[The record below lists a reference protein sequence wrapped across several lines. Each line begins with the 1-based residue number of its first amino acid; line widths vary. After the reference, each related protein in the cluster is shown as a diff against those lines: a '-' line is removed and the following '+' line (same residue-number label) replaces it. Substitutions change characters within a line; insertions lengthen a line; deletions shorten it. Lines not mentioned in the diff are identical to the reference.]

1 MAYLFVFILLVVLVI
16 IGGFYYYTGYLE
28 RTFNLTL
35 KDSTNTQFI
44 SDKQW
49 RFWKRV
55 FYIALVLLVL
65 ILATQII
72 AWIPFQSVYHTMRIA

>member
-1 MAYLFVFILLVVLVI
+1 MAYLFVFILLSVLVI

-35 KDSTNTQFI
+35 KNSINTQFI

-49 RFWKRV
+49 RFWKLV
-55 FYIALVLLVL
+55 FYIALVLL
-65 ILATQII
+65 ILMLVSQII
-72 AWIPFQSVYHTMRIA
+72 AWIPFYSIYHVMKIA

>member
-1 MAYLFVFILLVVLVI
+1 MAYLFVFILLSVLVI

-35 KDSTNTQFI
+35 KNSINTQFI

-49 RFWKRV
+49 RFWKLV
-55 FYIALVLLVL
+55 FYIALVLLILML
-65 ILATQII
+65 ITQII
-72 AWIPFQSVYHTMRIA
+72 TWIPFYSIYHVMKIA

>member
-1 MAYLFVFILLVVLVI
+1 MAYLFVFILLSVLVV

-49 RFWKRV
+49 HFWKLV
-55 FYIALVLLVL
+55 FYIALVLL
-65 ILATQII
+65 ILMLVTQII
-72 AWIPFQSVYHTMRIA
+72 AWIPFYSIYHVMKIA

>member
-1 MAYLFVFILLVVLVI
+1 MAYLFLFILLSVLVI

-28 RTFNLTL
+28 RKFNLTL

-49 RFWKRV
+49 HFWKLV
-55 FYIALVLLVL
+55 FYVSLVLLIL
-65 ILATQII
+65 MLATQII
-72 AWIPFQSVYHTMRIA
+72 AWVPYQSVYHVINVA

>member
-1 MAYLFVFILLVVLVI
+1 MAYLFLFILLSVLVI

-49 RFWKRV
+49 HFWKLV
-55 FYIALVLLVL
+55 FYVSLVLLIL
-65 ILATQII
+65 MLATQII
-72 AWIPFQSVYHTMRIA
+72 AWVPYQSVYHVINVA